1 MNLWGRCGWWGGC
14 RAWCKPQCVGSRG
27 AASQYKLRKLFSM
40 KNCKTVTSL
49 SCVNQFFSFLTLLSC
64 SDRSV
69 RVLDLNQGTV
79 VREIPHCHA
88 RQVQPDV
95 LQLQHCNWWISDGG
109 DCWSGFFFEKLA
121 CFEYSRNIRLCP
133 GSHHHPGRSQRGPLT
148 PGQRLRPCHHLVA
161 EERVKTKPQIQNIA
175 GITPPW
181 HNPRGRILWRCGPM
195 IGSNSGTA
203 TEDLNY
209 LMSSLKD

>member
-1 MNLWGRCGWWGGC
+1 MGGGEDVGRDVSLNVSVVAGQPVSTSWGSCSVWRTARRW
-14 RAWCKPQCVGSRG
+14 RVSP
-27 AASQYKLRKLFSM
+27 ASTSS
-40 KNCKTVTSL
+40 SL
-49 SCVNQFFSFLTLLSC
+49 SWPPKKHSN
-64 SDRSV
+64 
-69 RVLDLNQGTV
+69 GWI
-79 VREIPHCHA
+79 REGA
-88 RQVQPDV
+88 
-95 LQLQHCNWWISDGG
+95 GG
-109 DCWSGFFFEKLA
+109 RLECFFFEKLA